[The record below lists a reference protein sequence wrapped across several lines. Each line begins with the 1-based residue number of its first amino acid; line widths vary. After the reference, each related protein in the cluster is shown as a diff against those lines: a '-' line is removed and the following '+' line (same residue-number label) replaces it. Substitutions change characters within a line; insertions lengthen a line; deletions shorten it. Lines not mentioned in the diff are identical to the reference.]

1 MSEFEVRGY
10 YEGEW
15 EVVYTATTREEA
27 TQILADYRENEK
39 GIAFTVKR
47 IYS

>member
-1 MSEFEVRGY
+1 MVEFEVKGC
-10 YEGEW
+10 YEGKW

-27 TQILADYRENEK
+27 KQILTDYRENEK